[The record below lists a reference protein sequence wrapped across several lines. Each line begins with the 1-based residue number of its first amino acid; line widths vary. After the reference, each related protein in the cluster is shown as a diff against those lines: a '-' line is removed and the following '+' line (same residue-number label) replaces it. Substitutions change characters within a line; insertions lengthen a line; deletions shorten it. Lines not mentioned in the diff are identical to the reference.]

1 MVDNIIY
8 RLESENFRLEFN
20 PIIHENDLAFPVN
33 TSLNIKVFSYGFSA
47 DSVMDV
53 DVRGLAGFAM
63 CKPTAPQKSIL
74 QEWRTSIHSL
84 TAMYSCALRGRA
96 ARIV

>member
-33 TSLNIKVFSYGFSA
+33 TSLNINA
-47 DSVMDV
+47 LL
-53 DVRGLAGFAM
+53 R
-63 CKPTAPQKSIL
+63 IL
-74 QEWRTSIHSL
+74 EQRNCSGGQNIGN
-84 TAMYSCALRGRA
+84 RR
-96 ARIV
+96 

>member
-33 TSLNIKVFSYGFSA
+33 TSLNIRY
-47 DSVMDV
+47 SVMD
-53 DVRGLAGFAM
+53 F
-63 CKPTAPQKSIL
+63 P
-74 QEWRTSIHSL
+74 L
-84 TAMYSCALRGRA
+84 TL
-96 ARIV
+96 